1 MSLPFILVQNGLQ
14 DVQMVDEIH
23 ALPFILMQNG
33 LQDVQMVDELT
44 FHTGAEWSAGCSD
57 GR

>member
-14 DVQMVDEIH
+14 DVKV
-23 ALPFILMQNG
+23 
-33 LQDVQMVDELT
+33 VDELT
-44 FHTGAEWSAGCSD
+44 FHTGAEWSAGCSG

>member
-23 ALPFILMQNG
+23 ALPFILVQNG

-44 FHTGAEWSAGCSD
+44 FHTGAEWSAGC
-57 GR
+57 